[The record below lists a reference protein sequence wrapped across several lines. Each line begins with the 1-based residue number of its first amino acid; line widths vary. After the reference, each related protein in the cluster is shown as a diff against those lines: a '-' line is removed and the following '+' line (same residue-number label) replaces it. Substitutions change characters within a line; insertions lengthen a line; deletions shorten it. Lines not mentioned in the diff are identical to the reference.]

1 MHLLRP
7 VTGRLLLST
16 VLLVSIARWA
26 ATDQRRHERMRATQQ
41 EQVNALTQ
49 RAQLE
54 RLNRALAL
62 HHTQRQL
69 DQRRLQAA
77 SPGIAARARAQFNE
91 TQKQLDQLTLEQQ
104 LHRVQQDLKLNAIAR
119 EHNPLRR
126 QKQIS
131 ELALQQYMQCL
142 QEQSR
147 TKVMQQDLNRFRSSG
162 SVGSDGRCRCGTP
175 GDASTDGSPTCV
187 ASDPRVRRLDS
198 QPMDESAP
206 GTLDIRRP
214 LPQHQT
220 RAGKP

>member
-1 MHLLRP
+1 VHLFRP
-7 VTGRLLLST
+7 MTARLLLST
-16 VLLVSIARWA
+16 VLLASTARWA
-26 ATDQRRHERMRATQQ
+26 ATDQRRQERTRATQQ
-41 EQVNALTQ
+41 AHVNALTQ

-77 SPGIAARARAQFNE
+77 SPGIAAHARAQCNE
-91 TQKQLDQLTLEQQ
+91 TQKQLDQHTLEQQ
-104 LHRVQQDLKLNAIAR
+104 LQRVQQDLKLHAIAR

-126 QKQIS
+126 QQQIS
-131 ELALQQYMQCL
+131 ELALQQHMQCL

-147 TKVMQQDLNRFRSSG
+147 TQWMQQQLNRFRESG
-162 SVGSDGRCRCGTP
+162 SVGSDGRCRCGTSV
-175 GDASTDGSPTCV
+175 DASADGAPKCV
-187 ASDPRVRRLDS
+187 ASDPRVRRLDR
-198 QPMDESAP
+198 QPRDASAP
-206 GTLDIRRP
+206 STRGIRRQ